1 MERRRPRNKQQAQC
15 GVDRSRR
22 ARRLRAARRRD
33 EAAGSQD
40 GCWYGRQY
48 ELWHRASGAAA
59 ASQKATEAAAQVPEK
74 PPTRCAFGATRA
86 GALLGR
92 LRLHLQ
98 TERFLAV
105 RRDDAMWEAACLV
118 ASVALGEMV
127 AALSESEMQ
136 APLSRQAQPAVCAGT
151 PNGAAPAGTASSA
164 AVGIAPTSEGAR

>member
-1 MERRRPRNKQQAQC
+1 MERRQPRNKQQAQC

-22 ARRLRAARRRD
+22 ARRLRAAPPRR
-33 EAAGSQD
+33 AQPVHGPGASTD
-40 GCWYGRQY
+40 G
-48 ELWHRASGAAA
+48 ATAA
-59 ASQKATEAAAQVPEK
+59 ASQAATEAETGAAAQVPEK
-74 PPTRCAFGATRA
+74 PPMRCAFGATRA

-118 ASVALGEMV
+118 ASVALGELV

-136 APLSRQAQPAVCAGT
+136 APLPRQAQPAVPGSAPSGAGPGGT
-151 PNGAAPAGTASSA
+151 PGGA
-164 AVGIAPTSEGAR
+164 AVGKAPCGEGAR

>member
-1 MERRRPRNKQQAQC
+1 M
-15 GVDRSRR
+15 
-22 ARRLRAARRRD
+22 
-33 EAAGSQD
+33 
-40 GCWYGRQY
+40 
-48 ELWHRASGAAA
+48 
-59 ASQKATEAAAQVPEK
+59 
-74 PPTRCAFGATRA
+74 RCAFGATRA
-86 GALLGR
+86 GGLLGR

-151 PNGAAPAGTASSA
+151 PNGARPGDAPNGA
-164 AVGIAPTSEGAR
+164 AVSTAPCSEGAR

>member
-1 MERRRPRNKQQAQC
+1 MERRQPRNKQQAQC

-22 ARRLRAARRRD
+22 ARRLRAAPPRR
-33 EAAGSQD
+33 AQPVHGPGGGTAV
-40 GCWYGRQY
+40 
-48 ELWHRASGAAA
+48 
-59 ASQKATEAAAQVPEK
+59 ASQNATEAAAQVPEK
-74 PPTRCAFGATRA
+74 PPMRCAFGATRA

-118 ASVALGEMV
+118 ASVALGELV

-136 APLSRQAQPAVCAGT
+136 APLSRQAQPAVPGSAPSGAGPGGT
-151 PNGAAPAGTASSA
+151 PNGAVVSKAPSG
-164 AVGIAPTSEGAR
+164 GGAR

>member
-1 MERRRPRNKQQAQC
+1 MERRQPRNKQQAQC

-22 ARRLRAARRRD
+22 ARRLRAAPPRR
-33 EAAGSQD
+33 AQPVHGP
-40 GCWYGRQY
+40 GG
-48 ELWHRASGAAA
+48 GTAA
-59 ASQKATEAAAQVPEK
+59 ASQAATEKATEAAAQVPEK
-74 PPTRCAFGATRA
+74 PPMRCAFGATRA

-118 ASVALGEMV
+118 ASVALGELV

-136 APLSRQAQPAVCAGT
+136 APLPRQAHPVVCGGAPSGAGPGGT
-151 PNGAAPAGTASSA
+151 PGGA
-164 AVGIAPTSEGAR
+164 AVGKAPCREGAR

>member
-1 MERRRPRNKQQAQC
+1 MERRQPRNKQQAQC

-22 ARRLRAARRRD
+22 ARRLRAAPPRR
-33 EAAGSQD
+33 AQPVHGS
-40 GCWYGRQY
+40 
-48 ELWHRASGAAA
+48 SGGTAA
-59 ASQKATEAAAQVPEK
+59 ASQVATEAATGAAAQVPEK
-74 PPTRCAFGATRA
+74 PPLRCAFGATRA

-118 ASVALGEMV
+118 ASVALGELV

-136 APLSRQAQPAVCAGT
+136 APLSRQAQPAVPGSA
-151 PNGAAPAGTASSA
+151 PNGAGSGDTPSGAVVGKAPCRG
-164 AVGIAPTSEGAR
+164 GAR

>member
-15 GVDRSRR
+15 GVDPSRR
-22 ARRLRAARRRD
+22 ARRLRAAPPRR
-33 EAAGSQD
+33 AQPVHGP
-40 GCWYGRQY
+40 GG
-48 ELWHRASGAAA
+48 GTAA
-59 ASQKATEAAAQVPEK
+59 ASLAATEAANAPAKDAAAQVPEK
-74 PPTRCAFGATRA
+74 PPMRCAFGATRA

-136 APLSRQAQPAVCAGT
+136 APLPRQAQPAASRCV
-151 PNGAAPAGTASSA
+151 PNGAGPGGTPCGAVVSTAPCN
-164 AVGIAPTSEGAR
+164 EGAR